1 MGKIDKKKFEFFK
14 APIMALEYMLRK
26 FSWNSLDQGRIKYG
40 LIFILPFSPVFI
52 YVNSL
57 EDSSIIAYALAYF
70 IFYII
75 FTVILGTQIRKIAKQ
90 WPAEEYEKLNS
101 DQVTFPLILVLLMN
115 SALHLAAFYVLIKA
129 LY

>member
-1 MGKIDKKKFEFFK
+1 
-14 APIMALEYMLRK
+14 MALEYMLRK

-90 WPAEEYEKLNS
+90 WPDEEYEKLNS

>member
-1 MGKIDKKKFEFFK
+1 
-14 APIMALEYMLRK
+14 MALEYIMRSL
-26 FSWNSLDQGRIKYG
+26 SWNSLDQGRIKYG

-75 FTVILGTQIRKIAKQ
+75 FTVILGTQIRKIARQ
-90 WPAEEYEKLNS
+90 WPEEEYKKLTS
-101 DQVTFPLILVLLMN
+101 DQVTFPFILLLMVN
-115 SALHLAAFYVLIKA
+115 SAFHFSIFYYILKWFVIQLLIVRIFFS
-129 LY
+129 

>member
-90 WPAEEYEKLNS
+90 WPDEEYEKLNS

>member
-1 MGKIDKKKFEFFK
+1 
-14 APIMALEYMLRK
+14 MALEYRLRK

-90 WPAEEYEKLNS
+90 WPDREYKSLNS
-101 DQVTFPLILVLLMN
+101 DQVTFPFILVLMAN
-115 SALHLAAFYVLIKA
+115 AALHFTIFYVVLNGFLI
-129 LY
+129 

>member
-1 MGKIDKKKFEFFK
+1 
-14 APIMALEYMLRK
+14 MALEYIMRSL
-26 FSWNSLDQGRIKYG
+26 SWNSLDQGRIKYG

-75 FTVILGTQIRKIAKQ
+75 FTVILGTQIRKIARQ
-90 WPAEEYEKLNS
+90 WPEEEYKKLTS
-101 DQVTFPLILVLLMN
+101 DQVTFPFILLLMVN
-115 SALHLAAFYVLIKA
+115 SAFHFTIFYYILKWFVIQ
-129 LY
+129 